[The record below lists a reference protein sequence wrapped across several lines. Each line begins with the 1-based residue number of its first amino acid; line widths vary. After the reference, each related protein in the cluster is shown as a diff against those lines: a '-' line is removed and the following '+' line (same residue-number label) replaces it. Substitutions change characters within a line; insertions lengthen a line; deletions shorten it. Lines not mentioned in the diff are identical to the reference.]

1 MPYEFAGLTY
11 HQFEEGQKF
20 TSASFTVTEA
30 HIAQFAGLSGDFNPL
45 HVNEESAKKGMF
57 KTRIA
62 HGMLVVSMATGL
74 ANQLRIFEGTTFALV
89 EQRIKYT
96 APVFPGDTI
105 TLEITVNK
113 MHEFKEKHGFGKIT
127 YGCNVVKQTGDVC
140 VDSEWDCLMLGT
152 KPEAG

>member
-1 MPYEFAGLTY
+1 MGYEFAGLTY

-20 TSASFTVTEA
+20 TSASFTMTEA
-30 HIAQFAGLSGDFNPL
+30 HITQFAGLSGDFNPL

-62 HGMLVVSMATGL
+62 HGMLVISMATGL
-74 ANQLRIFEGTTFALV
+74 ANQLRVFEGTTFALV

-105 TLEITVNK
+105 TLEITV
-113 MHEFKEKHGFGKIT
+113 KEKAPFNEKRNFGKIT
-127 YGCNVVKQTGDVC
+127 YDCKVVKQTGDVC

-152 KPEAG
+152 KPTSD